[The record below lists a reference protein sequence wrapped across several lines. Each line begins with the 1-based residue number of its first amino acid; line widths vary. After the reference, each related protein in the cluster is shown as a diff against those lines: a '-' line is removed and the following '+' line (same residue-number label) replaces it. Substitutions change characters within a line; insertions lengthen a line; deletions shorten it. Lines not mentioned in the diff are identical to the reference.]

1 MKYPLLKSA
10 SALTMT
16 GQAVRQVPFLKAPRQ
31 TYPGRRS
38 GLTAVLALLLLLGFQ
53 PNQLWAAEDSIELTF
68 LGTGAPRPSLDR
80 YGPSILVEAGEHRLL
95 VDAGPGMRERLFQ
108 AGGFELL
115 TDINMIILTHLH
127 FDHTISVPG
136 LWLSGW
142 LFGRKVPMTVYGPT
156 GTAAM
161 MENFTTAY
169 DWDIRYREI
178 VGVHEDGSELIAHD
192 IEPGVIYDQSG
203 LKITAFAV
211 EHMPIDM
218 QTGELL
224 GLEGA
229 TMGYR
234 IDYRGRSV
242 VFSGD
247 TRSTAASS
255 IMEHG
260 KGVDVLIHEV
270 QVPAPGD
277 TPEARLANVS
287 LSVHSTPAQVAEV
300 FRQTQ
305 PRLGVYS
312 HIIPP
317 ELTAEQI
324 LNETDYQGPMLVA
337 EDLMTMSI
345 GDEITTGVATGRG
358 TDIFTE
364 ADVVDP

>member
-1 MKYPLLKSA
+1 MKIKKQITLA
-10 SALTMT
+10 AALIAIFIGMA
-16 GQAVRQVPFLKAPRQ
+16 GS
-31 TYPGRRS
+31 RS
-38 GLTAVLALLLLLGFQ
+38 F
-53 PNQLWAAEDSIELTF
+53 AAEDTIELTF
-68 LGTGAPRPSLDR
+68 LGTGAPRPSLIR

-142 LFGRKVPMTVYGPT
+142 LFGRKSPMTVYGPT

-161 MENFTTAY
+161 MENFTSAY

-178 VGVHEDGSELIAHD
+178 VGVHEEGSEMIAHD
-192 IEPGVIYDQSG
+192 IGEGVIYEQDD
-203 LKITAFAV
+203 LRITAFEV
-211 EHMPIDM
+211 EHMPIDVS
-218 QTGELL
+218 TGELL
-224 GLEGA
+224 GLEGS
-229 TMGYR
+229 TLGYR
-234 IDYRGRSV
+234 IDYKGRSV

-255 IMEHG
+255 IMEYG
-260 KGVDVLIHEV
+260 KGVDVVIHEV

-287 LSVHSTPAQVAEV
+287 LSVHSTPDQVAEV

-305 PRLGVYS
+305 PRMGVYS

-317 ELTAEQI
+317 ELTAEEI
-324 LNETDYQGPMLVA
+324 LSATDYSGPMMVA
-337 EDLMTMSI
+337 EDLMTLSI
-345 GDEITTGVATGRG
+345 GDEITSGVAGGEG
-358 TDIFTE
+358 TDIFTQ